1 VVGEPI
7 GPSVRRVGEEPLM
20 EATMLRTS
28 APAGRATAGDRIDRR
43 PHRELRLLAVACGVV
58 LGLTACG
65 GASSGA
71 GPSGQSSSATAPS
84 PTDALL
90 AAADTPLGT
99 VLVDTRGRTVY
110 QFAADSPGHS
120 SCVGSCAQYWP
131 PVPAP
136 ATLPASLPGVTGTLG
151 SITRADGSRQL
162 TVDGWPLY
170 TYTADTAPGA
180 TTGQGVN
187 ASGGLWW
194 VVSPA
199 GTAITAT
206 SPAAPGSSASTSKAG
221 GGWA

>member
-1 VVGEPI
+1 
-7 GPSVRRVGEEPLM
+7 
-20 EATMLRTS
+20 MLRTP
-28 APAGRATAGDRIDRR
+28 APAGKSTVYWPIDRR
-43 PHRELRLLAVACGVV
+43 PPRTLRLLVVACGVV

-71 GPSGQSSSATAPS
+71 GSSGQSSSVSATAPS
-84 PTDALL
+84 PTGALL
-90 AAADTPLGT
+90 AAADTPVGT
-99 VLVDTRGRTVY
+99 VLVDGRGRTVY
-110 QFAADSPGHS
+110 QFAADSAGHS

-151 SITRADGSRQL
+151 SITRADGSKQL

-170 TYTADTAPGA
+170 TYTADTAPGD
-180 TTGQGVN
+180 TSGQGVN

-199 GTAITAT
+199 GTAIKTT
-206 SPAAPGSSASTSKAG
+206 SSVAPSSSASTSKASG